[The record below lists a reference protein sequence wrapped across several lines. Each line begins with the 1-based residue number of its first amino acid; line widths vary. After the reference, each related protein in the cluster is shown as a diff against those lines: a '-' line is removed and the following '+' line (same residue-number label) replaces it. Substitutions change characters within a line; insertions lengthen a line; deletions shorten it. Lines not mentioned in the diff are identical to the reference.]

1 MAVAEDIDRESAVEG
16 MVDGNSAAA
25 AESEIVVDAAVAED
39 AEVEFDVAAAHVAGV
54 VEAASGL
61 AVAVLE
67 TVVGPET
74 VAATDGEAVD
84 TVSIGGEAAGSIGL
98 GVVVVAVAED
108 AERVLAVAGWTVQI
122 EHLAEHY
129 GFDVAFAEGI
139 QDELVVQDDKIED
152 VVAEHLVAGSV
163 ADGEDSLPM
172 DTVGVAAAEEQVYA
186 QEK

>member
-1 MAVAEDIDRESAVEG
+1 MAVAEDIDRGSAAEA
-16 MVDGNSAAA
+16 MVDEYSAAAA

-39 AEVEFDVAAAHVAGV
+39 AEVELDVAAAHVAGV
-54 VEAASGL
+54 VEVVSGL

-67 TVVGPET
+67 TVVEPET
-74 VAATDGEAVD
+74 VAAIDGEAVD
-84 TVSIGGEAAGSIGL
+84 VVSIGDEVAESIGL
-98 GVVVVAVAED
+98 GVVVVAED

-139 QDELVVQDDKIED
+139 QDELVVQDDKTED
-152 VVAEHLVAGSV
+152 VVVEHLVAGSV
-163 ADGEDSLPM
+163 ADGE
-172 DTVGVAAAEEQVYA
+172 GVAAAAEEQVYA